1 MASSFDYLDELD
13 RLLLAQGDD
22 CMLLTQLDGFLTG
35 IIVSPIL
42 ISPSQWLKSIWA
54 GEDGAGIPTFADARG
69 MQHFVDLVMHHYHEI
84 LASLAHAGEFEP
96 VLEIDTRSDETLWEM
111 WIEGFGQ
118 AMDLAPAGWLRVL
131 ADDDAGCTA
140 AIEGIRTLR
149 AFADGTRTLTR
160 AEEDRWDAQAP
171 DLIPIWVEML
181 HQWRLENDPQRP
193 TGAKRQKIGRND
205 PCPCGS
211 GRKYKKCCGLQ

>member
-1 MASSFDYLDELD
+1 MASSLDYLDELD
-13 RLLLAQGDD
+13 RLLLGQGDD

-35 IIVSPIL
+35 IIVSPDL
-42 ISPSQWLKSIWA
+42 IGPGQWLKTIWA
-54 GEDGAGIPTFADARG
+54 GNDGEGIPVFDDAGG

-84 LASLAHAGEFEP
+84 LASLAHPGEFEP
-96 VLEIDTRSDETLWEM
+96 VLEIDTRTDETLWEM

-118 AMDLAPAGWLRVL
+118 AMDLAPAGWTRVMR
-131 ADDDAGCTA
+131 DDDAGCLA
-140 AIEGIRTLR
+140 AIEGICALR
-149 AFADGTRTLTR
+149 AFANGTRQLTR

-181 HQWRLENDPQRP
+181 HQWQLENDPNRP
-193 TGAKRQKIGRND
+193 ASVKRQKIGRND

-211 GRKYKKCCGLQ
+211 GRKYKKCCGLH